1 MDLNKILKSIQ
12 LDHDKEKLSDIFGI
26 TDDEINNFSREM
38 AKKAKGIAA
47 GTASVSEIIEHLC
60 HNVEM
65 NDIKQLLCFCFIA
78 GMGYKDAE
86 HKYRLEQ
93 MRGDV
98 LDMAIRMKNK
108 DGDHFKPSDLIDS
121 KALTKCI
128 EDSDGK
134 EF

>member
-1 MDLNKILKSIQ
+1 MPTIPVVKAIQTEIKKYKVELANKTLAPGFDNYESYQ
-12 LDHDKEKLSDIFGI
+12 
-26 TDDEINNFSREM
+26 
-38 AKKAKGIAA
+38 KAKGIAA